1 MGGWGLDPPKRGHVG
16 RMDLLVLLLLVAGA
30 VCFGIAAYAATRV
43 NLVALGLLCWVVTA
57 ILPALY
63 RV

>member
-30 VCFGIAAYAATRV
+30 VCFGIATFAAVRH
-43 NLVALGLLCWVVTA
+43 NLVALGLLCWIVTA
-57 ILPALY
+57 IFPALV